1 MSYLLLIVGF
11 ILLVGGADYLVKGA
25 SSIAKKFNIPDLII
39 GLTIVAFGT
48 STPELAVNIM
58 ATSSGSTQMAI
69 GNVVGSNIFN
79 LLVILG
85 ITAMIKPIH
94 LKTSLL
100 KIEIPYAILAAVALI
115 VVAGDLIIDGTPGV
129 ISKSDGYIL
138 LLFFAI
144 FMYYIFLSANKGQI
158 NPEDTQNEKTV
169 QYPMWMSILY
179 TFGGLAVLVFGGDL
193 IVKNATEIA
202 RNLGMSESVIGLT
215 IVAAGTSLPELATSL
230 MAAYKGKGDIA
241 IGNVVGSNIFNIF
254 FILGISASITPLPYL
269 NSNLPDAFIAAG
281 ATALVLLFGY
291 KGRGLKI
298 DRVEGSFLLIL
309 YVVYVAYLMFGK

>member
-11 ILLVGGADYLVKGA
+11 ILLIGGADYLVKGS
-25 SSIAKKFNIPDLII
+25 SSIAKRFNIPDLII

-48 STPELAVNIM
+48 SSPELAVNIM
-58 ATSSGSTQMAI
+58 ASTSGSTDMAI

-79 LLVILG
+79 LLFILG

-115 VVAGDLIIDGTPGV
+115 FVCGDYVFDHSPGI

-138 LLFFAI
+138 LLFFSI
-144 FMYYIFLSANKGQI
+144 FMYYIFLSAKKGQI
-158 NPEDTQNEKTV
+158 DEKDTQSEKTTI
-169 QYPMWMSILY
+169 YPVWLSLLY
-179 TFGGLAVLVFGGDL
+179 TVGGLAVLVFGGDL
-193 IVKNATEIA
+193 IVKNATGIA
-202 RNLGMSESVIGLT
+202 RSIGMSESVIGLT

-241 IGNVVGSNIFNIF
+241 IGNVIGSNIFNIF
-254 FILGISASITPLPYL
+254 FILGISASIIPLPYL

-281 ATALVLLFGY
+281 ATALVLFFGY
-291 KGRGLKI
+291 KGKGLKI

-309 YVVYVAYLMFGK
+309 YVVYVAYLLFGK